1 MNNEKDSD
9 DYKRTQEIRA
19 ILLKDWDPLGIGD
32 NPNLADEY
40 EHYIPAILRLFDT
53 HGTVEELERY
63 LFIFLTKRWL
73 SWTAKDQ
80 LYIQHRS
87 SIQRLERY
95 WTRYLKG
102 AENER

>member
-40 EHYIPAILRLFDT
+40 DHYIPAILRLFDT

-63 LFIFLTKRWL
+63 LADIEEKWELTPDPAAWRAAKKIFD
-73 SWTAKDQ
+73 A
-80 LYIQHRS
+80 
-87 SIQRLERY
+87 
-95 WTRYLKG
+95 LK
-102 AENER
+102 ESE

>member
-40 EHYIPAILRLFDT
+40 DHYIPAILRLFDT

-63 LFIFLTKRWL
+63 LADIEEKWELTPDPAASRAAKKIFD
-73 SWTAKDQ
+73 A
-80 LYIQHRS
+80 
-87 SIQRLERY
+87 LE
-95 WTRYLKG
+95 
-102 AENER
+102 ESE

>member
-1 MNNEKDSD
+1 VYNNEKDSD

-40 EHYIPAILRLFDT
+40 DHYIPAILRLFDT

-63 LFIFLTKRWL
+63 LADIEEKWELTPIRPL
-73 SWTAKDQ
+73 RERPR
-80 LYIQHRS
+80 RS
-87 SIQRLERY
+87 LM
-95 WTRYLKG
+95 L
-102 AENER
+102 